1 MPASS
6 MRIFYGEASEGLVA
20 ENVKIGDPLSLVI
33 SIDEQVSVRTIHIIS
48 STYPLVVNKILT
60 TLHYSH
66 RHRKTFAVTKGYRID
81 SKGCLSDYR
90 SAAAH
95 CGGCFVQCRDASL
108 AVAGNMASSNQQ
120 HKLKLVLTF
129 PVALHQAVGMDLL
142 K

>member
-48 STYPLVVNKILT
+48 STYPSVVNKILT

-66 RHRKTFAVTKGYRID
+66 F
-81 SKGCLSDYR
+81 L
-90 SAAAH
+90 
-95 CGGCFVQCRDASL
+95 
-108 AVAGNMASSNQQ
+108 
-120 HKLKLVLTF
+120 
-129 PVALHQAVGMDLL
+129 
-142 K
+142 